1 MTVEY
6 LDSKRI
12 QGLGLTDGTK
22 IETGYSGTNTA
33 SLSELS
39 YKQITGLSEGDII
52 SATLWDIRNASSGRF
67 ATGLYSDDSN
77 QPDELLYNGSDKCIG
92 TLTGVNAG
100 QGSVSFTTIKIPLDV
115 TYTVPSGVDKV
126 WVALMPDQSVTVK
139 ANTESGGSYAYSVY
153 NSTNTEHGDYDD
165 NTPHGTWVMDDDARI
180 QGNGSN
186 NYRAG
191 VVVNAGIVDDKA
203 TLGTTVYS
211 SGIGTTADITSNA
224 SGTLSQVTGS
234 GDPFTSGSEL
244 QTGCLEFD
252 GSTRVRT
259 GNLQLIPRSD
269 FTVAFWTKADSFSTA
284 GSNSPRYLHA
294 DGNSMILELGNNADP
309 KIINFHV
316 STASG
321 TNAVEVAHGMSTG
334 TWYHL
339 AFVYDA
345 SNGDMII
352 YRDSTAIATDT
363 SNPYS
368 LPIKEHTSWWEF
380 GGGSNEYMDGQIN
393 DFAVWNKKLTS
404 TQIGTLYG
412 NGTNTV
418 KRATSV
424 DKENIVAYW
433 DGSDGTIT
441 VPNKAVKTT
450 TYDLPENTIF
460 NEINTYKQYWLQDNE
475 WKHGSLKEAFTA
487 SGYTGSSYTNLTW
500 TYKNGVWSAGGNF
513 PRSDKGIYGA
523 SFGGNAKAIAGG
535 GGDGDSGSSGSY
547 SSYTYDGSSWS
558 SAINWDSGRGVRE
571 ARGGAGDKDG
581 ATFMGGKNYDNNSKN
596 WAMKFNGSSW
606 SNLNEP
612 PWSWRNGG
620 SSGKATGGLWISG
633 YNSSGASANFDGYN
647 FASITNCTVTGHAGT
662 AGADSKDNGV
672 YRQGDDFVK
681 WNGSSWATLAD
692 GLASSSM
699 DSGGG
704 GGTSEAF
711 MMIGSP
717 SATNPVEIWTG
728 TTWTVGNEPTAT
740 YDAPSSNGTVG

>member
-334 TWYHL
+334 TWYH
-339 AFVYDA
+339 
-345 SNGDMII
+345 
-352 YRDSTAIATDT
+352 
-363 SNPYS
+363 
-368 LPIKEHTSWWEF
+368 
-380 GGGSNEYMDGQIN
+380 
-393 DFAVWNKKLTS
+393 
-404 TQIGTLYG
+404 
-412 NGTNTV
+412 
-418 KRATSV
+418 
-424 DKENIVAYW
+424 
-433 DGSDGTIT
+433 
-441 VPNKAVKTT
+441 
-450 TYDLPENTIF
+450 
-460 NEINTYKQYWLQDNE
+460 
-475 WKHGSLKEAFTA
+475 
-487 SGYTGSSYTNLTW
+487 
-500 TYKNGVWSAGGNF
+500 
-513 PRSDKGIYGA
+513 
-523 SFGGNAKAIAGG
+523 
-535 GGDGDSGSSGSY
+535 
-547 SSYTYDGSSWS
+547 
-558 SAINWDSGRGVRE
+558 
-571 ARGGAGDKDG
+571 
-581 ATFMGGKNYDNNSKN
+581 
-596 WAMKFNGSSW
+596 
-606 SNLNEP
+606 
-612 PWSWRNGG
+612 
-620 SSGKATGGLWISG
+620 
-633 YNSSGASANFDGYN
+633 
-647 FASITNCTVTGHAGT
+647 
-662 AGADSKDNGV
+662 
-672 YRQGDDFVK
+672 
-681 WNGSSWATLAD
+681 
-692 GLASSSM
+692 
-699 DSGGG
+699 
-704 GGTSEAF
+704 
-711 MMIGSP
+711 
-717 SATNPVEIWTG
+717 
-728 TTWTVGNEPTAT
+728 
-740 YDAPSSNGTVG
+740 